1 MLYDT
6 PLVAYTMIEIRE
18 NIIVQV
24 TYNIMIIMN
33 INYKGLILNAITP
46 YFKASFL

>member
-24 TYNIMIIMN
+24 TYHNDH
-33 INYKGLILNAITP
+33 YEYQL
-46 YFKASFL
+46 